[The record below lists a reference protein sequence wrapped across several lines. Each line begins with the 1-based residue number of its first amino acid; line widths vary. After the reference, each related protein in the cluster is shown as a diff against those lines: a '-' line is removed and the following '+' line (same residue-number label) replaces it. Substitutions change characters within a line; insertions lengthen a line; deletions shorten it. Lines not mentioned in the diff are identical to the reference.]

1 KELSER
7 AYEYT
12 ELFQQAKERTADDL
26 AEIALGAATLV
37 VPGGMSL
44 RLLLIATGGGLTK
57 VGIKQAIS
65 GHADFADFVSGFVNT
80 GLNALGPG
88 ELAKVMS
95 LGKKVALEA
104 GEKVA
109 KEGAHLLAEGAAKEL
124 SEGLRGAAAEAF
136 AHGSGEIPNKV
147 LDDLISNAARKG
159 ATNLEKAE
167 LRNLVVKE
175 FKEIAERE
183 VQGGIKNIVM
193 RQGVEMGAGF
203 VGGFAGGASEAGME
217 WDPRLSFSEN
227 MSRVL
232 EAGVMS
238 GAMGAGGAFALGNV
252 IKIGG
257 KGFKLAFGKE
267 AAGLGRMESVAIEG
281 DNSIVRPEHAP

>member
-1 KELSER
+1 
-7 AYEYT
+7 
-12 ELFQQAKERTADDL
+12 
-26 AEIALGAATLV
+26 
-37 VPGGMSL
+37 
-44 RLLLIATGGGLTK
+44 
-57 VGIKQAIS
+57 
-65 GHADFADFVSGFVNT
+65 
-80 GLNALGPG
+80 
-88 ELAKVMS
+88 
-95 LGKKVALEA
+95 
-104 GEKVA
+104 
-109 KEGAHLLAEGAAKEL
+109 
-124 SEGLRGAAAEAF
+124 
-136 AHGSGEIPNKV
+136 
-147 LDDLISNAARKG
+147 
-159 ATNLEKAE
+159 
-167 LRNLVVKE
+167 LVVKE
-175 FKEIAERE
+175 FTEIAERE

-217 WDPRLSFSEN
+217 WDTNLSFSEN

-281 DNSIVRPEHAP
+281 DNSIVRPEHAPLPKGRPVEVAPSELSRAGNSDYYV